1 MKRFVVRYPLLFAVA
16 ATLAGVLSLC
26 WTFWVPGWSTT
37 TQVLAGRVTICL
49 LAVGL
54 LTQLSWWRE
63 AGFVRP
69 AGWRVLVPFLPLLL
83 PMLLNVLGLVATG
96 GQAYT
101 WGMIITGLVTY
112 GLGGFMEEALFR
124 GLVLRALRP
133 GGILR
138 AAVLMSLIF
147 GPLHAVNW
155 LMGADPSSTAF
166 QVVMATL
173 VGFAY
178 VGPLAYT
185 GNIWPLVVT
194 HAATNFVDYL
204 IAGGFVNTTA
214 TSAAP
219 APIAWA
225 AALIVIVPIAAYSLW
240 LIRRMGRQTRE
251 EPLVEAQQREPGV
264 TGSAGRAGVA

>member
-1 MKRFVVRYPLLFAVA
+1 MKRLVVRYPLLFAVA
-16 ATLAGVLSLC
+16 ATLAGVLSLL
-26 WTFWVPGWSTT
+26 WPFWVPGWSST
-37 TQVLAGRVTICL
+37 TQVFAGRVTICL

-54 LTQLSWWRE
+54 LTELRWWRE

-83 PMLLNVLGLVATG
+83 PVLLNVLGLAATPG
-96 GQAYT
+96 HAYT
-101 WGMIITGLVTY
+101 WGMIVTGLVTY

-147 GPLHAVNW
+147 GPVHAVNW

-166 QVVMATL
+166 QVIMATL

-185 GNIWPLVVT
+185 GNIWPLVVI

-204 IAGGFVNTTA
+204 IAGGFVNTAA
-214 TSAAP
+214 TSTAP
-219 APIAWA
+219 APVAWVL
-225 AALIVIVPIAAYSLW
+225 ALIVTVPIAAYSLW
-240 LIRRMGRQTRE
+240 LIGRMGRQTRQA
-251 EPLVEAQQREPGV
+251 PSVGAPQG
-264 TGSAGRAGVA
+264 A